1 MYVQVVLNASTTAS
15 VNKEKGGSKAVL
27 YKDTLTSWL
36 KEKNPSGTQSHTTH
50 DTRTQHATHN
60 TRAHNTHDDDN

>member
-1 MYVQVVLNASTTAS
+1 VVLNASTTAS

-36 KEKNPSGTQSHTTH
+36 KEKNPSGTQSHTRTH
-50 DTRTQHATHN
+50 DTQHARTH
-60 TRAHNTHDDDN
+60 THNTHDDDDDN